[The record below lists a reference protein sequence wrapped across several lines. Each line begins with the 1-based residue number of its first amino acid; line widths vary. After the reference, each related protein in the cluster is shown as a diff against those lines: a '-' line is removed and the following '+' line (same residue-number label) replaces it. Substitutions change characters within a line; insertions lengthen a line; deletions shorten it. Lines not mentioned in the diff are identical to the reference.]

1 MAAHDRIITPM
12 RIPPNGKCPFADL
25 LLSLAPA
32 FTRLRR
38 SSKIRVG
45 IAEATVASQHRR
57 STFFYCAKAAIPDHT
72 VFANRDHRAPG
83 SFCFCRL
90 KPEERVGKNNGGS
103 QNQASHCRPPCS
115 MSY

>member
-1 MAAHDRIITPM
+1 L
-12 RIPPNGKCPFADL
+12 NGRARQNNYTDADTTKRQVSFPDL

-32 FTRLRR
+32 FTRLKR

-57 STFFYCAKAAIPDHT
+57 STLVHCAKAAISDHT
-72 VFANRDHRAPG
+72 VFANRDYRAPG

-90 KPEERVGKNNGGS
+90 KPEERVENGGS